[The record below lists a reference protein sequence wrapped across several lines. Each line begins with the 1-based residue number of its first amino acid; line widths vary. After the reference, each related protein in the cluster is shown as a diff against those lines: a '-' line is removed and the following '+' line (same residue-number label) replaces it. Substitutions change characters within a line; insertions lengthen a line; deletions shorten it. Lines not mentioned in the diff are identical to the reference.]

1 VLDLQCLTRL
11 FSLISWPIGA
21 SQGSFSAFCKHNIR
35 ERSTPG
41 ASASYIRCHSSSNR
55 LKAGRPP
62 RDPQWAAGEPQLCRL
77 ITLHPHMGKMR
88 ACAHMK
94 AHFKSFLTSPHL
106 LGSEQKICWCNLQL
120 NIGPP
125 TGPPLTQ
132 HATLV
137 VPAAVGVAGHSM
149 PTQSQPTRDHGV
161 CKACHPWCTT
171 PSAWLYLGSVGCGSG
186 DQAVGTTLAPPA
198 RVWCN
203 TVTAN

>member
-1 VLDLQCLTRL
+1 MLDLQCLTRL

-106 LGSEQKICWCNLQL
+106 LGSEQKILVQPAAQHWAPNRPSLDTACN
-120 NIGPP
+120 
-125 TGPPLTQ
+125 TGGASSSGGGRTQ
-132 HATLV
+132 HANPV
-137 VPAAVGVAGHSM
+137 
-149 PTQSQPTRDHGV
+149 
-161 CKACHPWCTT
+161 TT
-171 PSAWLYLGSVGCGSG
+171 Y
-186 DQAVGTTLAPPA
+186 
-198 RVWCN
+198 
-203 TVTAN
+203 